1 MRDWRDMMKAEWLTM
16 IGVIMVSGGM
26 IMEERQLELLGE
38 GGSVWAVVLAAA
50 IALFGNF
57 LMLLGLNN
65 LRR

>member
-50 IALFGNF
+50 IALCGNF

>member
-1 MRDWRDMMKAEWLTM
+1 MRDCRDMMKAEWLTM
-16 IGVIMVSGGM
+16 IGVSMVSGGM

-50 IALFGNF
+50 IALCGNF
-57 LMLLGLNN
+57 MMLLGLNN